1 MNRRPVTTFVGAM
14 TLITGVAQL
23 LAALAA
29 SGWGPD
35 AGARSLMIS
44 GVVSGLFGGMLWL
57 GNRRKEDERPADF
70 HRREALASVGIGWA
84 GEDLYLRDAG
94 AWRAAPD
101 AWVEEEDG
109 WTLFQLSDGAP
120 EADDGEDD

>member
-44 GVVSGLFGGMLWL
+44 GVVSVL
-57 GNRRKEDERPADF
+57 
-70 HRREALASVGIGWA
+70 
-84 GEDLYLRDAG
+84 LRD
-94 AWRAAPD
+94 
-101 AWVEEEDG
+101 
-109 WTLFQLSDGAP
+109 P
-120 EADDGEDD
+120 EFVIY